1 MKEDPV
7 SKELTVQQ
15 GKSHYQFP
23 KKLKVELSF

>member
-1 MKEDPV
+1 MKQDPV

-15 GKSHYQFP
+15 GESNYQFL